1 MEAEGEEA
9 VAGESSLRELVA
21 KSGRVSY
28 AIFCGGLFML
38 DFFRSLRDC
47 GLEWSA
53 KGRSDEGSDR

>member
-1 MEAEGEEA
+1 M
-9 VAGESSLRELVA
+9 RE
-21 KSGRVSY
+21 
-28 AIFCGGLFML
+28 ML

>member
-1 MEAEGEEA
+1 M
-9 VAGESSLRELVA
+9 VA
-21 KSGRVSY
+21 KNRV
-28 AIFCGGLFML
+28 ARAAHFFAWLFVREML